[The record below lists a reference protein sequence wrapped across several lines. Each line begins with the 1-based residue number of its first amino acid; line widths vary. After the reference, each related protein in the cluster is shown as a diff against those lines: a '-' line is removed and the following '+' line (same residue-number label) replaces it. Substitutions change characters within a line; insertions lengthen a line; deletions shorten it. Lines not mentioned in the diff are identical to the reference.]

1 MKNII
6 SRLTKKMFTVMI
18 LIMMICGISY
28 AAPKPVKINKKQLLD
43 TWFWNFGYNQE
54 KFSRDE
60 ITFNKDQTFEI
71 FSIHQNYTEY
81 DKGKYSIIQ
90 DEKYGTTLVLNIT
103 NYKEKK
109 DAAWEKLDLKIFFA
123 INSLDNEKFTF
134 SRYRRD
140 FSAMGNGVY
149 DYDPP
154 MFNEFTKI
162 KAGTKENLIASWR
175 ISKIGTPDCTWDEK
189 WTFNNNGSME
199 CFWEENE
206 AQSYYKG
213 SYEVKKSKNGSVLH
227 QILKQESSDGISF
240 NEINPPMEFWYD
252 FKIDN
257 ESNIDYIL
265 LKLGTIRLNLFSQY
279 ISTCLNVL
287 SDYKTILN
295 QPIIKSIQKFENG
308 IMIEKQLF
316 NMKKYMLNFIKK
328 LPDKKTNDPHIKEYI
343 KFLEK
348 EIEIGK
354 KLGIDSDCYEINY
367 LFNFF
372 PKGIEIMCD
381 YNTLECVYYNSK
393 KNNKISGKALLPS
406 PEFCFKLDP
415 DKFGIKFFDFE
426 FEIEDLDDIKN
437 IMTQIWKIIQDKIQV
452 AKLFIEPCLVQARM
466 DLENK
471 QKDNNKD
478 KEIKRPISNKNI
490 IDIDNKFTSIDNIK
504 NKNIINSINDKTNTT
519 EMTLS
524 NNINDTNTINRA
536 NITVSKKNLTYT

>member
-1 MKNII
+1 MKRNTSFAQNLISNFEANPQLQKIELKRQKKNLTISQAINYYNLKKARQHSSINSNNNTIVNILNNSNYNTYNSNIPNI
-6 SRLTKKMFTVMI
+6 STRTKPSIKSIKNEIKYKTKGPDTQV
-18 LIMMICGISY
+18 ISTGENI
-28 AAPKPVKINKKQLLD
+28 PLNL
-43 TWFWNFGYNQE
+43 
-54 KFSRDE
+54 
-60 ITFNKDQTFEI
+60 FEI
-71 FSIHQNYTEY
+71 YSNEN
-81 DKGKYSIIQ
+81 DKA
-90 DEKYGTTLVLNIT
+90 LL
-103 NYKEKK
+103 
-109 DAAWEKLDLKIFFA
+109 F
-123 INSLDNEKFTF
+123 KFTK
-134 SRYRRD
+134 Y
-140 FSAMGNGVY
+140 N
-149 DYDPP
+149 
-154 MFNEFTKI
+154 
-162 KAGTKENLIASWR
+162 
-175 ISKIGTPDCTWDEK
+175 
-189 WTFNNNGSME
+189 
-199 CFWEENE
+199 
-206 AQSYYKG
+206 
-213 SYEVKKSKNGSVLH
+213 
-227 QILKQESSDGISF
+227 
-240 NEINPPMEFWYD
+240 
-252 FKIDN
+252 N

-536 NITVSKKNLTYT
+536 NITVSKKNLTYTTANYNNNNENIIKNIETHLNFNKGKFKNLNKEHNIENENREEIIPIKQKYNQNKEKKLKNQNLVESDEKNDINDFDDEKSQETEKKIEFFKEEENSASMDEVN